1 MSIKQKEKA
10 LSIALALG
18 TFGLIGTMEMDSVEA
33 GETVEL
39 EVRAISTET
48 DSGLSKENVE
58 NLVPELKISK
68 VNVQKLS
75 KQIQLVN
82 DTKGMELNADF
93 QRQADGNY
101 NVVLTAKKQK
111 EQSFYLSGNNT
122 GNSYSGDWRLGAT
135 YLHRNL
141 TNHADSLGIAYVTSP
156 GHWDDVKQAAMVYR
170 AILPKLGDSMYVSY
184 SWSDVD
190 LGSIGN
196 FGGLGIEATG
206 RGQTAGLHYQHN
218 FKYSSAK
225 KQILDIGLDQ
235 KWYDNATIYSYGGRK
250 ITGQLNYDV
259 TTASVSYADITRKGN
274 SFFAWSLG
282 HTGNINRDDNFR
294 LNRANSSQHFNL
306 WKASANYQAR
316 TKGDVI
322 FGARVNGQYTND
334 NVITT
339 EQFGAGGI
347 NTVRGFKERSA
358 YADKGYMGTLEIY
371 SPEIGKGSRLVAFT
385 DYAKLF
391 NNNARVGELNRGNIG
406 SYGLGYRF
414 YDKKLGLSVNLDY
427 AHAYTNLLGVNNNL
441 RPWHVSVSKEF

>member
-1 MSIKQKEKA
+1 MSKKKRQQA
-10 LSIALALG
+10 LVLAVALG
-18 TFGLIGTMEMDSVEA
+18 TMSSMGIMEISSVEA
-33 GETVEL
+33 AETVEL
-39 EVRAISTET
+39 EVQAVTIETE
-48 DSGLSKENVE
+48 GNLSQKHVE
-58 NLVPELKISK
+58 KLVPELKKSK

-75 KQIQLVN
+75 KQIQMVN
-82 DTKGMELNADF
+82 DTKGMNLNADF
-93 QRQADGNY
+93 QRQVDGNY
-101 NVVLTAKKQK
+101 HVVLTAKREK
-111 EQSFYLSGNNT
+111 EQSFFLNGNNT

-141 TNHADSLGIAYVTSP
+141 TKHADSLGIAYVTSP
-156 GHWDDVKQAAMVYR
+156 GHWDDVKQAAVVYR
-170 AILPKLGDSMYVSY
+170 AILPKVGDSMYVSY

-196 FGGLGIEATG
+196 FGNLGVEATG

-225 KQILDIGLDQ
+225 KQILDIGFDQ
-235 KWYDNATIYSYGGRK
+235 KWYDNATQYSYGGVK
-250 ITGQLNYDV
+250 INDQLNYDV
-259 TTASVSYADITRKGN
+259 TMASVSYADITRKGN

-282 HTGNINRDDNFR
+282 YTGNINSDDNFR
-294 LNRANSSQHFNL
+294 MNRANSSKHFNL
-306 WKASANYQAR
+306 WKANVNYQAR

-322 FGARVNGQYTND
+322 FGARVSGQYTND

-347 NTVRGFKERSA
+347 STVRGFKERTA

-371 SPEIGKGSRLVAFT
+371 SPEIGKGSRFVAFT

-391 NNNARVGELNRGNIG
+391 NNEARTGELDSDDIA

-414 YDKKLGLSVNLDY
+414 YSKKMGLNVSVDY
-427 AHAYTNLLGVNNNL
+427 AHAYNNL
-441 RPWHVSVSKEF
+441 DRVSNNIRPWHVSISKEF